1 MDVNII
7 TIKFK
12 DGSSI
17 YIDDVSDYVINNN
30 VIKVNKNGYN
40 QFFNFDEVRYIGRT
54 FDLEPEIY
62 DAMKRWD
69 NENKKKHLTYVKR
82 IKLFQSS
89 VMKKVSNGCQM
100 AMRSILFSACL
111 NSMKITYAN
120 SMTSTMHRG
129 IRLYLQSVK
138 PSR

>member
-1 MDVNII
+1 MTVNII

-17 YIDDVSDYVINNN
+17 YIDDVSDYAINNN
-30 VIKVNKNGYN
+30 VIKINKNGYN
-40 QFFNFDEVRYIGRT
+40 QFFNFDDVRYIGRT

-62 DAMKRWD
+62 
-69 NENKKKHLTYVKR
+69 
-82 IKLFQSS
+82 
-89 VMKKVSNGCQM
+89 
-100 AMRSILFSACL
+100 

-120 SMTSTMHRG
+120 SMTSTMRRE
-129 IRLYLQSVK
+129 IRLDLQSVK

>member
-1 MDVNII
+1 MYVNTI

-17 YIDDVSDYVINNN
+17 YIDDVSDYAINNN

-62 DAMKRWD
+62 NAMKRWN
-69 NENKKKHLTYVKR
+69 NENKK
-82 IKLFQSS
+82 
-89 VMKKVSNGCQM
+89 
-100 AMRSILFSACL
+100 SIWH
-111 NSMKITYAN
+111 MQEK
-120 SMTSTMHRG
+120 
-129 IRLYLQSVK
+129 
-138 PSR
+138 

>member
-1 MDVNII
+1 MYVNTI

-12 DGSSI
+12 DGSSV

-62 DAMKRWD
+62 DAMKRCN
-69 NENKKKHLTYVKR
+69 NENKK
-82 IKLFQSS
+82 
-89 VMKKVSNGCQM
+89 
-100 AMRSILFSACL
+100 SIRH
-111 NSMKITYAN
+111 MQEK
-120 SMTSTMHRG
+120 
-129 IRLYLQSVK
+129 
-138 PSR
+138 

>member
-62 DAMKRWD
+62 DAMKRRD
-69 NENKKKHLTYVKR
+69 NENKK
-82 IKLFQSS
+82 
-89 VMKKVSNGCQM
+89 
-100 AMRSILFSACL
+100 SIRH
-111 NSMKITYAN
+111 MQEK
-120 SMTSTMHRG
+120 
-129 IRLYLQSVK
+129 
-138 PSR
+138 